1 MMKDFSQFIIIVNI
15 YLSNC
20 VFFNRWQV
28 FSFISLKSFN
38 IFNLKPL
45 YVRVQQ
51 KTRMKTK
58 RCVTNMSA
66 VSTTSLRLTT
76 LLTTCHAR
84 PRRQGQSFCC
94 LHGGIHQIQTVWIM
108 YPNPLSSVLS
118 SRAVSRQRSLSMDS
132 LTQSKPHGY
141 TI

>member
-1 MMKDFSQFIIIVNI
+1 MMKDFSQSIIIDDI
-15 YLSNC
+15 YSSNC
-20 VFFNRWQV
+20 VFNRWQV
-28 FSFISLKSFN
+28 FSFILLKSFK

-58 RCVTNMSA
+58 QCVTNMSA
-66 VSTTSLRLTT
+66 VSTTSLRLAT
-76 LLTTCHAR
+76 LLMTCHSR

-108 YPNPLSSVLS
+108 YPNPLSSALI
-118 SRAVSRQRSLSMDS
+118 SRAVPRPRSLSMDS

-141 TI
+141 TK